1 MDAPASIPDDGGMT
15 LNPTEG
21 AVMQSI
27 KIGGTEYRMSDESF
41 DLLIEN
47 AAREERER
55 GLANA
60 PRCDRTKW
68 CECAELQSD
77 PDDRSARDAMYERV
91 SDESSYYATVDHRH
105 GWFHD
110 PALGGCGGITQTG

>member
-1 MDAPASIPDDGGMT
+1 
-15 LNPTEG
+15 
-21 AVMQSI
+21 MQSI
-27 KIGGTEYRMSDESF
+27 KISGTEYRMSDESF

-68 CECAELQSD
+68 CACGDTEQD
-77 PDDRSARDAMYERV
+77 WNRI